1 MKIYQLHTLIDWINA
16 NHSSNIEKLPLKK
29 GLISNDSWLAGFVD
43 ADGGFYIGHTK
54 LENNAKKRKI
64 SCRLRI
70 EQRMVEPISK
80 QSYSDVL
87 TEIANFFNCKLLVR
101 KQASTG
107 NEYYTLAASSRKSL
121 QIILDYFECFPLYS
135 SKYLDYKNWAEAA
148 RLILANEH
156 YTSFSDEIADKVSN
170 LKNNM
175 NLKRTYFN
183 WDHLN
188 SLKRP

>member
-1 MKIYQLHTLIDWINA
+1 MKIHQLHSLIDWINV
-16 NHSSNIEKLPLKK
+16 NHGLSIEKLPLNK
-29 GLISNDSWLAGFVD
+29 GLICNDSWLAGFVD

-70 EQRMVEPISK
+70 EQRMIDPSSK
-80 QSYSDVL
+80 QSYFYAL
-87 TEIANFFNCKLLVR
+87 TEIANFFNCNLLTR
-101 KQASTG
+101 KQVATG

-121 QIILDYFECFPLYS
+121 QIVLDYFGRFPLYS

-148 RLILANEH
+148 RLILANQH
-156 YTSFSDEIADKVSN
+156 YTEEGIVKIDY
-170 LKNNM
+170 LKGSMNN
-175 NLKRTYFN
+175 NRTYFN

-188 SLKRP
+188 NLKLNL